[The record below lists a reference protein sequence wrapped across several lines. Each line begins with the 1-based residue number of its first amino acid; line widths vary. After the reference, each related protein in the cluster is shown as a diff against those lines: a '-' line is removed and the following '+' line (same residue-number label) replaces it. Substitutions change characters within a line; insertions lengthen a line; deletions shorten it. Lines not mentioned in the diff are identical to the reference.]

1 MRKSLFLFSLLILC
15 VFLCST
21 ASAIPLVGDLD
32 IDFRTAA
39 WAGANGEGSFGPIDG
54 VTANTYTLFA
64 GAAELYQDSKDGLG
78 IRGGE
83 QDEIDRLEFLWID
96 LNHHGVGLPYGPGLE
111 VTGVWIT
118 DLFDGPDGGHIG
130 EQGLLL
136 LWVGDSFVD
145 FTFSG
150 NDSDQANGEQYV
162 DFGGTYLAHTAI
174 FAALNIADGINPAD
188 NEFSVAGFTQPVPE
202 PATMLLL
209 GSGLIGL
216 AGFGRKKF
224 SKK

>member
-1 MRKSLFLFSLLILC
+1 MRKSLFLFSLLILGA
-15 VFLCST
+15 FLCST
-21 ASAIPLVGDLD
+21 AAAIPLVGDLD

-39 WAGANGEGSFGPIDG
+39 WAGAKGAGSFGPIDG
-54 VTANTYTLFA
+54 VTAYADPA
-64 GAAELYQDSKDGLG
+64 GSTLYQDSKDGLG
-78 IRGGE
+78 IEGGE
-83 QDEIDRLEFLWID
+83 PDEIDNGETLRID
-96 LNHHGVGLPYGPGLE
+96 LNYFGSGLE

-118 DLFDGPDGGHIG
+118 DLFDGPDGGLIG
-130 EQGLLL
+130 EQGLLQL
-136 LWVGDSFVD
+136 GVGSGIVD

-150 NDSDQANGEQYV
+150 SDSDQANGEQYV